1 MTKKIAIIGRG
12 TAGSL
17 SVIHFLRH
25 MSDCE
30 IEWHYDPSVP
40 VQSVGEGST
49 PQLPRS
55 LYENLN
61 FNYLNLKK
69 IDSTLKTG
77 IYKSGWGKNKEDF
90 LHQFPP
96 PFVSLHFNAI
106 SLQNYIFNKVKN
118 KVKIYEHNVSPDD
131 IDADFVMDCSGK
143 SKEEEKFHNVDF
155 IPVNSAHIV
164 QCNWEYPEFQHTLT
178 IARPYGWVFG
188 VPLQN
193 RCSIGYLYNK
203 NINSLEDVKKD
214 VKNIFDE
221 YNLIPS
227 NDINILSFNNY
238 YRKQNYTDRVCYN
251 GNASFF
257 LEPMEATSIGTMDI
271 IQRYAFDVWNGG
283 INLELVNQ
291 KYLNFLSQIETI
303 IMLHY
308 FAGSKYETEFWKF
321 AQQKGKDC
329 IELSLK
335 QDENFSKIIDYSIKM
350 KKRNLCDPDINYGY
364 WGANSLC
371 ENIFGLGIEKSLLEM
386 IEKDD

>member
-1 MTKKIAIIGRG
+1 MTKRIAIIGRG
-12 TAGSL
+12 TAGSQSIL
-17 SVIHFLRH
+17 HFLNYA
-25 MSDCE
+25 SDCE

-96 PFVSLHFNAI
+96 PTVALHFNAI
-106 SLQNYIFNKVKN
+106 SLQEHIFNKVKN

-203 NINSLEDVKKD
+203 NINSLEEIKEDIQNVFLEYGLNSS
-214 VKNIFDE
+214 KNT
-221 YNLIPS
+221 
-227 NDINILSFNNY
+227 NDLKFNNY

-329 IELSLK
+329 INLALK
-335 QDENFSKIIDYSIKM
+335 YDDNFYRIIEYAIKIENPSY
-350 KKRNLCDPDINYGY
+350 
-364 WGANSLC
+364 C
-371 ENIFGLGIEKSLLEM
+371 ENVGSYGHWPASAFNQNISGLGIKESLLNL
-386 IEKDD
+386 IN

>member
-17 SVIHFLRH
+17 SIIHFLRH
-25 MSDCE
+25 MNDCE

-90 LHQFPP
+90 LHQFPS
-96 PFVSLHFNAI
+96 PFVALHFNAI

-118 KVKIYEHNVSPDD
+118 KVKIFEYNVSPDD

-143 SKEEEKFHNVDF
+143 PKSYEEFYKADF
-155 IPVNSAHIV
+155 IPVNSAYV
-164 QCNWEYPEFQHTLT
+164 TQCYWDRARFQHTLT

-203 NINSLEDVKKD
+203 NINSLEDVKED
-214 VKNIFDE
+214 VKNVFDE

-227 NDINILSFNNY
+227 NNINILSFNNY

-257 LEPMEATSIGTMDI
+257 LEPMEANSIEIMDF
-271 IQRYAFDVWNGG
+271 IQRGAIALWDNQ
-283 INLELVNQ
+283 ISADDMNLIYRRRIMEV
-291 KYLNFLSQIETI
+291 ETM

-335 QDENFSKIIDYSIKM
+335 QDKNFSKIIDYSIKI

-371 ENIFGLGIEKSLLEM
+371 ENIFGLGIEKSLLEI

>member
-25 MSDCE
+25 MNDCE
-30 IEWHYDPSVP
+30 IEWHYDPNVP

-49 PQLPRS
+49 PQLPKS

-61 FNYLNLKK
+61 FNYLDSKL
-69 IDSTLKTG
+69 IDSTVKTG
-77 IYKSGWGKNKEDF
+77 IYKSGWGQDKKDF

-96 PFVSLHFNAI
+96 PTVALHFNAV
-106 SLQNYIFNKVKN
+106 SLQNYILDKVKN
-118 KVKIYEHNVSPDD
+118 KVSIFEHSVTPDD
-131 IDADFVMDCSGK
+131 IDADFVMDCSGRPK
-143 SKEEEKFHNVDF
+143 SYEKFHDADF
-155 IPVNSAHIV
+155 IPVNSAYV
-164 QCNWEYPEFQHTLT
+164 TQCYWDRPRFYHTLT

-203 NINSLEDVKKD
+203 DINSLEEVKED
-214 VKNIFDE
+214 VKNVFE
-221 YNLIPS
+221 RYELIPS
-227 NDINILSFNNY
+227 NDTNTLSFNNY
-238 YRKQNYTDRVCYN
+238 YRKQNYTERVCYN

-257 LEPMEATSIGTMDI
+257 LEPMEATSIGTMDRV
-271 IQRYAFDVWNGG
+271 QRYAFDIWNKN
-283 INLELVNQ
+283 ISFEMANQ
-291 KYLNFLSQIETI
+291 NYLNFLSQIETT

-308 FAGSKYETEFWKF
+308 FAGSKYKTKFWEF

-329 IELSLK
+329 INLSLK
-335 QDENFSKIIDYSIKM
+335 YDDNFSKITNYSIKM

-371 ENIFGLGIEKSLLEM
+371 ENIYGLGIEKSLLELV
-386 IEKDD
+386 KKYD